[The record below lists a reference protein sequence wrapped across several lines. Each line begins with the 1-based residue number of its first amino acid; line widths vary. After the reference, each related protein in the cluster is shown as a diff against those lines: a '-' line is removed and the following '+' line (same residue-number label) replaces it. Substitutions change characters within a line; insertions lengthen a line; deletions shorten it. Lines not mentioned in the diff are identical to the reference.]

1 VHANFSRLMMTATQL
16 YHTFL
21 FEDFPAAVRISAKGE
36 LGQSDDEDPALSDG
50 GLSYI
55 TAIATHLGFSYGDIP
70 EPEPAP
76 FELTLKPWNPKPI
89 MRSWAEVEPKN
100 REEREMFFR
109 VLCKGERG
117 KEIMKGAIKDK
128 LFPETLGWSKRVLE
142 VPKISDR
149 NYRQLRFMFNERR
162 NIVADLHW
170 GS

>member
-1 VHANFSRLMMTATQL
+1 VLVNERLAVADAVSGRAVTL
-16 YHTFL
+16 YV
-21 FEDFPAAVRISAKGE
+21 PAMQFGVQVDRDGNISTVA
-36 LGQSDDEDPALSDG
+36 
-50 GLSYI
+50 
-55 TAIATHLGFSYGDIP
+55 
-70 EPEPAP
+70 
-76 FELTLKPWNPKPI
+76 
-89 MRSWAEVEPKN
+89 
-100 REEREMFFR
+100 FFR